1 MKSNKKSEYGELIT
15 KIIKDKKMTQAEFYN
30 KLKIKKPYFY
40 DIIGGKINPPPSEIQ
55 IKILKILKPKE
66 EERRKLLDI
75 AAKERK
81 EIPADIMMY
90 IENNTNLLSNIRNDL
105 KYKKFFEEI
114 VDKGENGYE

>member
-1 MKSNKKSEYGELIT
+1 MKSNKKSEYGKLIT
-15 KIIKDKKMTQAEFYN
+15 KIIKDKNMTQAEFYN
-30 KLKIKKPYFY
+30 KLGIKKPYFY

-75 AAKERK
+75 AARERK

-105 KYKKFFEEI
+105 KYKKFFEKI
-114 VDKGENGYE
+114 VNKGENGYE